1 LSLIPEQRSIDE
13 EELEAFGEEMMSRE
27 QATTT
32 LNHRPIVVEEEDAEV
47 RTGISSSS
55 AGIDEL
61 ER

>member
-27 QATTT
+27 QATT
-32 LNHRPIVVEEEDAEV
+32 LNHRPIVVEEVEDAEG
-47 RTGISSSS
+47 RTGTGSSS